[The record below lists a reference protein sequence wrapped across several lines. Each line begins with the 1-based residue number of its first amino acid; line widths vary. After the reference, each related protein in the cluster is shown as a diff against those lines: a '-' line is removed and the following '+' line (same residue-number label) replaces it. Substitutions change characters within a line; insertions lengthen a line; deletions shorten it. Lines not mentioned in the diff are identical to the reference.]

1 MLVSKTLQDVN
12 AELPKIVDSIFYGRG
27 IVKRGDMI
35 VINTVKEEI
44 L

>member
-1 MLVSKTLQDVN
+1 MLVPKILQDVN
-12 AELPKIVDSIFYGRG
+12 AELPKMVDSIFYRRG